1 MQKKNRKIASIL
13 SQFPETHE
21 TFFIQQVADNNT
33 RLNLFFV
40 KIIVRLIL
48 DMLNYFLTIKHNLY
62 FNQADNLI

>member
-1 MQKKNRKIASIL
+1 MRKKNKKVAFIL
-13 SQFPETHE
+13 SQFPEQYE
-21 TFFIQQVADNNT
+21 TFFVQQVADNNT

-48 DMLNYFLTIKHNLY
+48 DMLNYFFTIKQNLY